1 MGAQILNVEPG
12 HHCPPLATT
21 LRQACNQLG
30 TPGSVK
36 TEEFSERGQH
46 FLNYAQHIYVGGLRP
61 PPSGYGPALR
71 ATPPTVMTVASGT
84 KAQLSQIENATSHEV
99 LDFFDEYPCA
109 CDIV

>member
-61 PPSGYGPALR
+61 PLWLR
-71 ATPPTVMTVASGT
+71 SSTESNSTYSNDS
-84 KAQLSQIENATSHEV
+84 SQR
-99 LDFFDEYPCA
+99 D
-109 CDIV
+109 